1 MGWSKVLDK
10 TSVACYNEDEDCST
24 TENANGIRTS
34 EYAKKDYD
42 AYFYEKNFFGDVTA
56 IYNESGSCV
65 ARYAYNA
72 WGEHTITYN
81 SNGIAEMNPIRYR
94 GYYYDTHTGLYYL
107 QSRYYNPAW
116 GRFISADDPSVLAL
130 SPDALTDKN
139 LYIYCDNNP
148 VMRVDE
154 EGDAWHIL
162 AGAVLGVVGRYVC
175 DVVEN
180 VMDGKSGL
188 DILKPHSSLVDYIA
202 AGASGALA
210 ASGVGLVGQI
220 AGNAAISLVQE
231 TTNQLFDNNPGVNLD
246 AIALNTVGGAI
257 CGFIGGSGA
266 SVGNSKTAMTLG
278 KQLTKRCFGRGE
290 WAKGIAYYSKNMMNG
305 AGKSIYREL
314 AKGVAKSSI
323 WNFAYGQLLTV
334 VG

>member
-1 MGWSKVLDK
+1 M
-10 TSVACYNEDEDCST
+10 SVDEDYYDYVVSDGEILISNEAT
-24 TENANGIRTS
+24 YTYDANGIRTS
-34 EYAKKDYD
+34 KTVNGIKHEYVLDGSRIVAEKWVENNVEYMMVFLYDDAGSPVGFLYRTSEYASNQYD

-72 WGEHTITYN
+72 WGEHTITYHN
-81 SNGIAEMNPIRYR
+81 NGIAEMNPIRYR

-116 GRFISADDPSVLAL
+116 GRFISADNPSVLSL

-162 AGAVLGVVGRYVC
+162 AGAVLGVVSRYVC

-180 VMDGKSGL
+180 VVDGKSGL
-188 DILKPHSSLVDYIA
+188 DVLNPRSFWVDYVA

-220 AGNAAISLVQE
+220 AGNATISLVQE
-231 TTNQLFDNNPGVNLD
+231 TTDQLFDDDPGVNLD
-246 AIALNTVGGAI
+246 AIALNTVGVAI
-257 CGFIGGSGA
+257 SGSRWIR
-266 SVGNSKTAMTLG
+266 SK
-278 KQLTKRCFGRGE
+278 FG
-290 WAKGIAYYSKNMMNG
+290 
-305 AGKSIYREL
+305 
-314 AKGVAKSSI
+314 
-323 WNFAYGQLLTV
+323 
-334 VG
+334 